1 MQHLKTYAPTFSCF
15 AVIVLLL
22 LTHSIAR
29 SQDKV
34 IVVWYQDHTRYCLTE
49 PQALRA
55 VESKQQ
61 NEIHKG
67 LVIDLKAEISAL
79 KAKSVDAEKV
89 IEATEELGGIEKER
103 HEMTKK
109 ELRKAKRKAV
119 GQWFKHNM
127 QKLLIG
133 SGGVAVGVGIGL
145 GVSPW

>member
-1 MQHLKTYAPTFSCF
+1 MT
-15 AVIVLLL
+15 VLLL
-22 LTHSIAR
+22 LTPSIGF
-29 SQDKV
+29 SQSEV
-34 IVVWYQDHTRYCLTE
+34 IVVWYQDQTRYCLTE
-49 PQALRA
+49 HQALLTVGLDR
-55 VESKQQ
+55 Q

-67 LVIDLKAEISAL
+67 IILDLKAEVSAL
-79 KAKSVDAEKV
+79 KSKSVDAEIV
-89 IEATEELGGIEKER
+89 IEATEELVVVEKER

-119 GQWFKHNM
+119 GQWFKHNF